1 MLPMGFSSR
10 RWLNQSNHCS
20 VANSA
25 ASNDRHAAAAHAR
38 SIPNTDKRL
47 EIEREAGQLLQA
59 A

>member
-1 MLPMGFSSR
+1 MFDVT
-10 RWLNQSNHCS
+10 
-20 VANSA
+20 VAA
-25 ASNDRHAAAAHAR
+25 TAHAR